1 MGGPDKPGHDE
12 MGALVLVLIVH
23 AANFGIRPKGAFQ
36 NNVERKLT
44 NGLIRN
50 GHQVIAFSDREVAMA
65 GSPFGATRAG
75 GLGYANRALADLCTA
90 VEPDVLI
97 LGQTDVVRPQTVA
110 DVRARLPAMRV
121 LQWSVDALFEPGN
134 VERLTRN
141 LPVVDA
147 TLVTTAGDAL
157 ALLMRSEKRVGFLPN
172 PVDFSI
178 ERGRNHLR
186 AELPFDLFYACGN
199 PADLRD
205 VGGRAWDM
213 DDFARTLMQALP
225 TLKPRWVGLM
235 GQPTLGAAAYQRAI
249 ESAALGLNV
258 SRRTGQL
265 LYSSDRIAHLA
276 GNGLAILIE
285 RSSGYDRLFTDDEMA
300 FFSTCDDLV
309 DQIDRLVKDPAR
321 RVAIA
326 AAGRARYHELFNE
339 QRVAAYALDVA
350 LDRLDPSA
358 YPWPTIY
365 ASPTPTP

>member
-1 MGGPDKPGHDE
+1 M
-12 MGALVLVLIVH
+12 VLVVH

-44 NGLIRN
+44 DGLIRN
-50 GHQVIAFSDREVAMA
+50 GHQVIAFSDRDAAMA

-75 GLGYANRALADLCTA
+75 GLGYANRALRDLCLA
-90 VEPDVLI
+90 IEPEVLI
-97 LGQTDVVRPQTVA
+97 LGQTDVIRPPTVA

-134 VERLTRN
+134 MERLTRN

-157 ALLMRSEKRVGFLPN
+157 APLARPGKRVGFLPN

-178 ERGRNHLR
+178 ERGENHLQ
-186 AELPFDLFYACGN
+186 ADLPFDLFYACGN

-205 VGGRAWDM
+205 VGGRAWKM
-213 DDFARTLMQALP
+213 DDFARALMQALP
-225 TLKPRWVGLM
+225 TLRPRWVGLM
-235 GQPTLGAAAYQRAI
+235 GQPTLGGAAYQRAV
-249 ESAALGLNV
+249 ESTALGLNV

-265 LYSSDRIAHLA
+265 LYSSDRLAHLA
-276 GNGLAILIE
+276 GNGLAVLIE

-300 FFSTCDDLV
+300 FFSTFDDLV
-309 DQIDRLVKDPAR
+309 GQIDRLVKDPAR
-321 RVAIA
+321 RMRLA

-339 QRVAAYALDVA
+339 QRVAAYLLDVA
-350 LDRLDPSA
+350 LGRPEPSA
-358 YPWPTIY
+358 YPWPTLY
-365 ASPTPTP
+365 DAAAATP

>member
-1 MGGPDKPGHDE
+1 V
-12 MGALVLVLIVH
+12 VLVVH

-50 GHQVIAFSDREVAMA
+50 GHQVIAFSDRDAAMA

-75 GLGYANRALADLCTA
+75 GLGYANRALRDLCLA
-90 VEPDVLI
+90 IEPEVLI
-97 LGQTDVVRPQTVA
+97 LGQTDVIRPQAVGNLRT
-110 DVRARLPAMRV
+110 RLPEMRV

-134 VERLTRN
+134 MERLTRN

-157 ALLMRSEKRVGFLPN
+157 APLVRPGKRVGFLPN

-178 ERGRNHLR
+178 ERGENHLQ
-186 AELPFDLFYACGN
+186 ADLPFDLFYACGN

-205 VGGRAWDM
+205 VGGRAWKM
-213 DDFARTLMQALP
+213 DDFARALMQALP
-225 TLKPRWVGLM
+225 TLRPRWVGLM
-235 GQPTLGAAAYQRAI
+235 GQPTLGGAAYQRAV
-249 ESAALGLNV
+249 ESTALGLNV

-265 LYSSDRIAHLA
+265 LYSSDRLAHLA
-276 GNGLAILIE
+276 GNGLAVLIE

-300 FFSTCDDLV
+300 FFSTFDDLV
-309 DQIDRLVKDPAR
+309 GQIDRLVKDPAR
-321 RVAIA
+321 RMRLA

-339 QRVAAYALDVA
+339 RRVAAYVLDVA
-350 LDRLDPSA
+350 LDGLEPSA
-358 YPWPTIY
+358 YPWPTLY
-365 ASPTPTP
+365 PAATATA